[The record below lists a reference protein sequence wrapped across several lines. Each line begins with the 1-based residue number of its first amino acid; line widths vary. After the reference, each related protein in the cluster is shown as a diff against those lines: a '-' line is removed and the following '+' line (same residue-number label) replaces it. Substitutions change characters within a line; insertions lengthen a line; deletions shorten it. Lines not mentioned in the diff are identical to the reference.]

1 MSVVALFE
9 GRRNIRWYTARSSQD
24 CSRPCWR
31 SGPAV
36 PDRPAGFRSR
46 APPIWPRSVLA
57 GGWTGYFS
65 EVAATQYE
73 AEGRVKLQIH
83 EDGTFTGTIT
93 ANRGAN
99 NITRA
104 APLKGTVIADDNRV
118 VLQNTEGPWST
129 LTLKRRGNDTLYGPA
144 FDPAS
149 EENVMLELQRD
160 GTQG

>member
-1 MSVVALFE
+1 VVYRTFVAGLFTAVLAL
-9 GRRNIRWYTARSSQD
+9 GAG
-24 CSRPCWR
+24 CA
-31 SGPAV
+31 GPASRIPV
-36 PDRPAGFRSR
+36 TSPANLVEVSE
-46 APPIWPRSVLA
+46 LA